1 MTQPP
6 FCLPIASPWHKVH
19 HLMPRGRGSSAS
31 IRRLLAPIPYSA
43 LRRRC
48 SRGRGSRRLKTRTK
62 STNHADLV
70 LLATI
75 SWSGELLLY
84 SPRLGWMEGVKLSSQ
99 GASSLCLRGALVA
112 QLLYLFLAWR
122 RHLVPNEDL
131 KGAAQTAQLL
141 DRSFLLPPPRTVP
154 YLYCSLLA
162 PSSLSL
168 SLPPS
173 LFLFLPLSF
182 SSSLSLS
189 LPPSLLHIFQLQF
202 QLSFLLSCVLRRC
215 CCCLQRSRL
224 FPSRPSCSLPRTSID
239 QTTWQ
244 PPMSKRLG
252 IQTPPWPPNQ

>member
-173 LFLFLPLSF
+173 LFLFLHLSYI
-182 SSSLSLS
+182 SSSCSSNCLFSC
-189 LPPSLLHIFQLQF
+189 PA
-202 QLSFLLSCVLRRC
+202 SCVAAAAACSAAVCSPPGPRVPFLGPQLIKQHGNPRC
-215 CCCLQRSRL
+215 RKGWG
-224 FPSRPSCSLPRTSID
+224 FRPHHGHRINS
-239 QTTWQ
+239 QQ
-244 PPMSKRLG
+244 
-252 IQTPPWPPNQ
+252 